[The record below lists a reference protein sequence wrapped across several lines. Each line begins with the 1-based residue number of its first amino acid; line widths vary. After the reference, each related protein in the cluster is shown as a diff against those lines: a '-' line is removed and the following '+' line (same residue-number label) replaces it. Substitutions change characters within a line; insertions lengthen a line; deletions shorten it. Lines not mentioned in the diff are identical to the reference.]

1 MSSIIDPEK
10 LKQAY
15 TKLCTTKRH
24 KYSYGTA
31 GFRDKALYLDTVIFT
46 TAISACVRSIELQGR
61 PIGVMI
67 TASHNPPED
76 NGVKIVEP
84 RGEMLIPEWEP
95 VATNLANMVGFAESY
110 DKFASYLF
118 EELLPKHPGLRGGV
132 NSLTSPL
139 IVLGYDSR
147 ESSLRLA
154 ECFLN
159 TLKVFNAHCS
169 PTVVNHGLVTTPQL
183 HFLTYLQNENRGNET
198 EFSYKDYESYFYEAW
213 ETACDL
219 YNLKF
224 GSKSVDQNQN
234 QKQNQNGLPFD
245 KLVVDCANGVGS
257 LKLKQFLFDKFP
269 REFTSHFQFIN
280 DDWEHPEMLNRECG
294 ADFVKTNQCLPRGVD
309 VNSLKGALCC
319 SLDGDADR
327 IVFYFIDEGGK
338 FRLLDGDRIA
348 TLLAKF
354 FQWQQTEGQ
363 LENLKLGVVQTAYAN
378 GSSTKYLTDTL
389 RCPVTCTKTGVK
401 HLHHAAQEN
410 YDIGVYFEA
419 NGHGT
424 VLFSEKFY
432 DTCRQNSTSSPT
444 YKKLMAFSRVIN
456 HTVGDAMTDLLAVI
470 LTLGILNWTP
480 ARWYE
485 EYTDLPNKLTKVV
498 VPDRTIYKTTNEE
511 RTLLSPEGIQTRIDA
526 LVSHVKSGRA
536 FVRPSGTE
544 DAVRVYCEGADAEEV
559 ELLSGQIAELLV

>member
-1 MSSIIDPEK
+1 MSGIIDPER
-10 LKQAY
+10 LEQAY
-15 TKLCTTKRH
+15 TELCTTKRH

-46 TAISACVRSIELQGR
+46 TAISACIRSIELQGS

-76 NGVKIVEP
+76 NGVKIIEP
-84 RGEMLIPEWEP
+84 HGEMLISEWEP
-95 VATNLANMVGFAESY
+95 VATNLANMAGFAESS
-110 DKFASYLF
+110 DEFVSYLLG
-118 EELLPKHPGLRGGV
+118 ELLPEHPGTRDGV
-132 NSLTSPL
+132 NSPTSPF
-139 IVLGYDSR
+139 IVLGHDSR

-154 ECFLN
+154 KCFLD
-159 TLKVFNAHCS
+159 TLKVFSADCS
-169 PTVVNHGLVTTPQL
+169 PIVVNHGLVTTPQL
-183 HFLTYLQNENRGNET
+183 HFLTYLQNENRGHKVEL
-198 EFSYKDYESYFYEAW
+198 SYKDYESYFYEAW
-213 ETACDL
+213 EAACNL
-219 YNLKF
+219 YNINF
-224 GSKSVDQNQN
+224 GSKNPND
-234 QKQNQNGLPFD
+234 LPFD

-257 LKLKQFLFDKFP
+257 LKLKQFLCDKFP
-269 REFTSHFQFIN
+269 KEFTSLFQFVN
-280 DDWEHPEMLNRECG
+280 DDWEHPELLNRECG
-294 ADFVKTNQCLPRGVD
+294 ADFVKTNQCLPRGLD
-309 VNSLKGALCC
+309 VTSLKGALCC

-327 IVFYFIDEGGK
+327 IVFYFIDEREQ

-389 RCPVTCTKTGVK
+389 HCPVTCTKTGVI

-424 VLFSEKFY
+424 VLFSERFY
-432 DTCRQNSTSSPT
+432 DTCKQNAFSST
-444 YKKLMAFSRVIN
+444 YNRLMAFSRVIN
-456 HTVGDAMTDLLAVI
+456 HTVGDAMSDLLAVI
-470 LTLGILNWTP
+470 LTLSILNWTP

-526 LVSHVKSGRA
+526 LVSQVKSGRA

-559 ELLSGQIAELLV
+559 ELLSGQIAELLI